1 MNTILLITL
10 AIVAALAL
18 GFLSLKAFKPSGFV
32 SLCNIGEGIWKGR
45 KAFLTSGPV
54 AERYL
59 LGKLGA
65 DPAHIDIAGAN
76 DVPIGVIT
84 DEASGAEAPLNVNL
98 LGSIDETQLMVAAVP
113 INAGD
118 FLVPAA
124 NGRVQ
129 PMPAAA
135 GKYNV
140 VGRALTSAP
149 AAGETVSA
157 DPVFHQRTV

>member
-1 MNTILLITL
+1 MHQFINILLI
-10 AIVAALAL
+10 AFMIAGALA
-18 GFLSLKAFKPSGFV
+18 SVVWVFKRPT
-32 SLCNIGEGIWKGR
+32 LTPLANIGEGIWKGR
-45 KAFLTSGPV
+45 KTFLTSGPI

-59 LGKLGA
+59 LGALGA
-65 DPAHIDIAGAN
+65 DPAHIIVAGAN

-98 LGSIDETQLMVAAVP
+98 LGSTCETQLMVAAVP

-140 VGRALTSAP
+140 VGRALTTAP

-157 DPVFHQRTV
+157 DPMPHQRTV